1 MRRIKRVDERAS
13 PCRNCEDRLR
23 VYCTQK
29 LRQGFV
35 IEYDWKY
42 NSCHIYKLR
51 GLVNE

>member
-1 MRRIKRVDERAS
+1 MRRIKIVDD
-13 PCRNCEDRLR
+13 PCKNCEDRLR

-42 NSCHIYKLR
+42 NSCHIYKLG